1 MKFFKACNGCQK
13 KEPGCHSAC
22 PDYKGEKAA
31 YEELKQKHD
40 KEKYIQRRLDD
51 QKFSGI
57 DRAAKSRGRR

>member
-13 KEPGCHSAC
+13 KEPGCHGTC

-31 YEELKQKHD
+31 YEAIKKKND

-51 QKFSGI
+51 QMFGGI
-57 DRAAKSRGRR
+57 ERAAKSRGRR